1 MAKLAPCKLCQGF
14 ALPCCER
21 DKADYLLLPP
31 AKRKTHQNAKHCPK
45 FNDPTTWRGPC
56 LPGRSADFSEGA
68 GTTVRTQRPKGSTD
82 TIGLESLWQAPG
94 QISSKKFCTLI
105 YFQQKNPTAN
115 FHCKLSATR
124 RAKSDPD
131 IHSASEGAQ
140 EVGPNV
146 IPGFLRLE
154 AAHWMWCRILPC
166 RQQET
171 ETPWRLM
178 DTIEMPTGPH
188 FSWTYLWLRLD
199 VPYHAL

>member
-1 MAKLAPCKLCQGF
+1 MKGIKLTTSFCHL
-14 ALPCCER
+14 
-21 DKADYLLLPP
+21 
-31 AKRKTHQNAKHCPK
+31 QNAKRIK
-45 FNDPTTWRGPC
+45 TQSTARSPTTQRLDAVLLVQTNPPYHFSPC

-105 YFQQKNPTAN
+105 SFQQKYPKAN

-154 AAHWMWCRILPC
+154 ASHWM
-166 RQQET
+166 
-171 ETPWRLM
+171 
-178 DTIEMPTGPH
+178 
-188 FSWTYLWLRLD
+188 
-199 VPYHAL
+199 